1 MKNVRVKLVGPIIH
15 CSPDLT
21 RTIWRMSKFVERSSF
36 MKKGKWLLLDT
47 FALSL
52 IVLNYIAIACTLI
65 TKDTFYRIT
74 NILDYV
80 VAGLILYAVFLIP
93 IAIILGI
100 ILKIISIIK
109 KLKTSKRYWINIVY
123 IIIFVLTIPI
133 WYKIWFVALM
143 GV

>member
-1 MKNVRVKLVGPIIH
+1 
-15 CSPDLT
+15 
-21 RTIWRMSKFVERSSF
+21 

-65 TKDTFYRIT
+65 TKDTFCSIT

-80 VAGLILYAVFLIP
+80 VAGLIMYAVFLIP
-93 IAIILGI
+93 IAIILGT
-100 ILKIISIIK
+100 ILNIISIIK
-109 KLKTSKRYWINIVY
+109 KIKTSKKYRINIVY
-123 IIIFVLTIPI
+123 IFIFVLTIPI
-133 WYKIWFVALM
+133 WYKIWFGALM

>member
-1 MKNVRVKLVGPIIH
+1 MLRNMDMSNV
-15 CSPDLT
+15 
-21 RTIWRMSKFVERSSF
+21 VERSSF
-36 MKKGKWLLLDT
+36 MKKGKWPLLDII
-47 FALSL
+47 ALSL

-80 VAGLILYAVFLIP
+80 VAGLIMYAVFLIP
-93 IAIILGI
+93 IAIILGT
-100 ILKIISIIK
+100 ILNVISIIK
-109 KLKTSKRYWINIVY
+109 KLKTSKRYWTNIVY

-133 WYKIWFVALM
+133 WYKIWFGALM

>member
-1 MKNVRVKLVGPIIH
+1 MPCNM
-15 CSPDLT
+15 D
-21 RTIWRMSKFVERSSF
+21 MSNIVERSSF
-36 MKKGKWLLLDT
+36 MKKGKWSLSDIIT
-47 FALSL
+47 LSL

-65 TKDTFYRIT
+65 TKDAFYGIT

-80 VAGLILYAVFLIP
+80 VAGLIMYAVFLMP
-93 IAIILGI
+93 IAIILGT
-100 ILKIISIIK
+100 ILNIISIIK

>member
-1 MKNVRVKLVGPIIH
+1 
-15 CSPDLT
+15 
-21 RTIWRMSKFVERSSF
+21 
-36 MKKGKWLLLDT
+36 MKKRKWWSLDII
-47 FALSL
+47 ALSL

-65 TKDTFYRIT
+65 TEDTFYRIT
-74 NILDYV
+74 NMFDYV
-80 VAGLILYAVFLIP
+80 IAGLILYAVFLIP

-100 ILKIISIIK
+100 ILNIISIIK

-123 IIIFVLTIPI
+123 IIIFVLTILI

>member
-1 MKNVRVKLVGPIIH
+1 MPRNM
-15 CSPDLT
+15 D
-21 RTIWRMSKFVERSSF
+21 MSNIVERSSF
-36 MKKGKWLLLDT
+36 MKKGKWSLSDIIT
-47 FALSL
+47 LSL

-65 TKDTFYRIT
+65 TEDTFYRIT
-74 NILDYV
+74 NMFDYV

-100 ILKIISIIK
+100 ILNIISIIK
-109 KLKTSKRYWINIVY
+109 KLKSSKRYWINIVY